1 MSSFNDSIET
11 LYKATSK
18 ANISKE
24 DIERIAKP
32 NRIINVNFPV
42 KIKDKIKIFNGYR
55 VQHNNARGPYKG
67 GIRFHHEVDL
77 DEVKSL
83 SFWMSIKCAVVD
95 IPFGGG
101 KGGITFNP
109 KEYSDEEIE
118 KISRSYIRH
127 IFDFIGPTKDVPAP
141 DVYTNPKI
149 MDIMVDEFSK
159 TKEEKTLASF
169 TGKTIDNGGI
179 KMRNY
184 STSMG
189 AAFIIDEIS
198 KDNNK
203 NEIKIGIQGFGNAG
217 SNIAKIL
224 FDWGYKVVAISDTS
238 GSYYNEN
245 GIDIIKAIEHKKE
258 NKKLDGLNDVKKINH
273 EELLTLDLDF
283 LIPSALNCTITNLN
297 VDKIKTKYIVELAN
311 GPICNISEEEII
323 KYNFTV
329 IPDVLANSGGVIGS
343 YFEWRNNMNNIP
355 ENEENEVNNLKEI
368 IIKAYK
374 EVSSLSKE
382 KTITLREAAYIIA
395 AKRIL
400 EMENKIEH
408 L

>member
-1 MSSFNDSIET
+1 MSGFEDSLKT
-11 LYKATSK
+11 LYNAAEK

-24 DIERIAKP
+24 EIDMIAQPKRIV
-32 NRIINVNFPV
+32 NVNFPV

-55 VQHNNARGPYKG
+55 VQHNNARGPFKG

-77 DEVKSL
+77 DEVKAL
-83 SFWMSIKCAVVD
+83 SFWMTIKCAVAN

-159 TKEEKTLASF
+159 LKGEQSLASF
-169 TGKTIDNGGI
+169 TGKTISNGGI
-179 KMRNY
+179 KMREY

-189 AAFIIDEIS
+189 GAFIIEEITKGN
-198 KDNNK
+198 KDVN
-203 NEIKIGIQGFGNAG
+203 IAIQGFGNAG

-224 FDWGYKVVAISDTS
+224 YDWKYKIIAISDTS
-238 GSYYNEN
+238 TALYNEN
-245 GIDIIKAIEHKKE
+245 GIDIKKAIEYKNK
-258 NKKLDGLNDVKKINH
+258 NKKLKDFNEAKEISNDD
-273 EELLTLDLDF
+273 LLKLEVDF
-283 LIPSALNCTITNLN
+283 LIPSALNCAITNLN
-297 VDKIKTKYIVELAN
+297 IHKIKAKYIVELAN
-311 GPICNISEEEII
+311 GPICNLSEDEI
-323 KYNFTV
+323 KKRNLMV

-343 YFEWRNNMNNIP
+343 YFEWRNNMNNIK
-355 ENEENEVNNLKEI
+355 EDEEREVNELKEI
-368 IIKAYK
+368 ITKAYNDIK
-374 EVSSLSKE
+374 LISK
-382 KTITLREAAYIIA
+382 KYDCTLREAAYIIA
-395 AKRIL
+395 AQRIL

-408 L
+408 V

>member
-109 KEYSDEEIE
+109 KEYSEEEIE

-159 TKEEKTLASF
+159 TKEEKALASF

-198 KDNNK
+198 KDDNK
-203 NEIKIGIQGFGNAG
+203 KEIKIGIQGFGNAG

-224 FDWGYKVVAISDTS
+224 FEWGYKVVAISDTS

-258 NKKLDGLNDVKKINH
+258 NKKLDGLNDVKKINN
-273 EELLTLDLDF
+273 EELLTLELDF
-283 LIPSALNCTITNLN
+283 LIP
-297 VDKIKTKYIVELAN
+297 
-311 GPICNISEEEII
+311 
-323 KYNFTV
+323 
-329 IPDVLANSGGVIGS
+329 
-343 YFEWRNNMNNIP
+343 
-355 ENEENEVNNLKEI
+355 
-368 IIKAYK
+368 
-374 EVSSLSKE
+374 
-382 KTITLREAAYIIA
+382 
-395 AKRIL
+395 
-400 EMENKIEH
+400 
-408 L
+408 

>member
-1 MSSFNDSIET
+1 
-11 LYKATSK
+11 
-18 ANISKE
+18 
-24 DIERIAKP
+24 
-32 NRIINVNFPV
+32 
-42 KIKDKIKIFNGYR
+42 
-55 VQHNNARGPYKG
+55 
-67 GIRFHHEVDL
+67 
-77 DEVKSL
+77 
-83 SFWMSIKCAVVD
+83 
-95 IPFGGG
+95 
-101 KGGITFNP
+101 
-109 KEYSDEEIE
+109 
-118 KISRSYIRH
+118 
-127 IFDFIGPTKDVPAP
+127 
-141 DVYTNPKI
+141 
-149 MDIMVDEFSK
+149 
-159 TKEEKTLASF
+159 
-169 TGKTIDNGGI
+169 
-179 KMRNY
+179 MRNY

-198 KDNNK
+198 KDKNK
-203 NEIKIGIQGFGNAG
+203 KNISIAIQGFGNAG

-224 FDWGYKVVAISDTS
+224 FDWGYKIVAISDTS

-273 EELLTLDLDF
+273 EELLKLELDF

-311 GPICNISEEEII
+311 GPICNLSEEDIL

-355 ENEENEVNNLKEI
+355 ENEQNEVNELKEI

-382 KTITLREAAYIIA
+382 KNITLREAAYIIA